1 MSDTDSLGRPE
12 VDIFK
17 RFITV
22 CPLEIVPESI
32 EKRQP
37 PEPDIRCKTR
47 QSEALAFELVEI
59 IDQDLAR
66 KISNQWSLGREL
78 RAAYE
83 ALPEADAHEIRARLG
98 NAAVMVELV
107 ENVSIRARRAAIG
120 TILEALKKVPPA
132 FEGAMD
138 LRAGILE
145 RVYVVRGSF
154 VGPSFDIDAGGSVGD
169 PTVAR
174 IQGKFEKAY
183 KIDVPLELL
192 AHFELH
198 PMFPDDV
205 WLPKVRDLASRAL
218 ATSPFRRIWIFDGG
232 RGSIRFVYPA

>member
-12 VDIFK
+12 VAIFK
-17 RFITV
+17 RFASV

-47 QSEALAFELVEI
+47 QGEALAFELVEI

-66 KISNQWSLGREL
+66 KIANQWTLGREL

-83 ALPEADAHEIRARLG
+83 ALPERDAAEIRARLG

-120 TILEALKKVPPA
+120 TILEALKKVSPA

-138 LRAGILE
+138 LRTGILE
-145 RVYVVRGSF
+145 RVYVVRGNF
-154 VGPSFDIDAGGSVGD
+154 VGPSFDVDAGGAVGD

-205 WLPKVRDLASRAL
+205 WMPKVGDLASRAL
-218 ATSPFRRIWIFDGG
+218 AISPFRRIWIFDGE
-232 RGSIRFVYPA
+232 RGSIRFAYPA